1 MLGMMPHIIHLVRE
15 PSNRHIFTNMTSGFT
30 SVTNSFL
37 IKILKKTISFLNEG
51 RVKMVTYPDFF
62 PKVIQL
68 KWDKDVYHYL
78 DRIAD
83 NDVNGQQRG
92 LCHRVVRSYVEIF
105 KVQSTKQLL
114 AKLRLTIDTLEK
126 CYEGEKNSVSIQKL
140 KGMIREF
147 EEELVWANYGV
158 RVRDVHHLRLGFY
171 KGDMFTEQ
179 PEKQEM

>member
-1 MLGMMPHIIHLVRE
+1 MI
-15 PSNRHIFTNMTSGFT
+15 N
-30 SVTNSFL
+30 
-37 IKILKKTISFLNEG
+37 
-51 RVKMVTYPDFF
+51 YPDFF
-62 PKVIQL
+62 SNGYKF
-68 KWDKDVYHYL
+68 KRDKDVYHYL

-105 KVQSTKQLL
+105 NVKSTKQLL
-114 AKLRLTIDTLEK
+114 AKLRLTIDELEK
-126 CYEGEKNSVSIQKL
+126 CYEGEKNSVSVQKL

-179 PEKQEM
+179 PQKTRDVEPILDQLKKIKPTVISLALDPEGSGPDTHYKVLQSIAEAVRIWGEILIFQS